1 MKYASRSAFTP
12 VDWLYAVV
20 VLTSCALSSVAAC
33 SVLLEQEVL
42 GALME
47 SDIVVVYNEVG
58 RGLAPLALCILIW
71 RVVFACRYRAY
82 APLDDRKL
90 PVVTVIIPA
99 YNEGRQ
105 VLSTV
110 RSVMASDYPA
120 QKLHVLCVDDG
131 SRDDTWQWMEAA
143 AKEFPSIR
151 LIRQPRNMG
160 KRHALLAGFRQ
171 AKSGVF
177 VTLDSD
183 SEVLP
188 HTLRDLVSPF
198 AHSPHVGAV
207 AGNVRVLNL
216 DKGLIPKLL
225 DVSFTMSFDFLRR
238 AQSVYGGV
246 LCTPGALSAYRA
258 AAILP
263 VIDAW
268 AAQTFLGHAANIGED
283 RALTNVVLRRGFRVV
298 YQKEAIVLTKVPE
311 NYHSL
316 SRMLLRWARSNVRE
330 CLVMS
335 QFLYTN
341 FRRRDGGGMWLRLD
355 GSLELLLLPLIEAAK
370 IGLLVNILAHP
381 VIIVR
386 LLTLGCVISAIV
398 PAIVY
403 QFRRPCLAGYL
414 GALGYAVYWTACL
427 SWISFWGLLSAGR
440 SGWLTRGLTSAAKP
454 LSLELTKQPSQAA

>member
-1 MKYASRSAFTP
+1 MKYASRSTFTP
-12 VDWLYAVV
+12 VDWLYVGV
-20 VLTSCALSSVAAC
+20 VLASCAISGVAAC
-33 SVLLEQEVL
+33 SVLLEQEL
-42 GALME
+42 LSALME
-47 SDIVVVYNEVG
+47 SDIIVIYHDVG
-58 RGLAPLALCILIW
+58 RGLAPLALFVLVW
-71 RVVFACRYRAY
+71 RIVFACRYRAY
-82 APLDDRKL
+82 APLGNRKL

-99 YNEGRQ
+99 YNEGSQ

-110 RSVMASDYPA
+110 RSVMASDYPGH
-120 QKLHVLCVDDG
+120 KLHVICVDDG

-143 AKEFPSIR
+143 AKEFPGLR

-160 KRHALLAGFRQ
+160 KRHALLAGFQQ

-188 HTLRDLVSPF
+188 HTVRHLVSPF
-198 AHSPHVGAV
+198 VHSPRVGAV
-207 AGNVRVLNL
+207 AGNVRVLNI

-258 AAILP
+258 SAIIP
-263 VIDAW
+263 VIEAW

-311 NYHSL
+311 AYQGL

-335 QFLYTN
+335 QFLYTR
-341 FRRRDGGGMWLRLD
+341 FRRGDDGGLWLRLD
-355 GSLELLLLPLIEAAK
+355 GTLELLLLPLIEAAK

-386 LLTLGCVISAIV
+386 ILTLGCLISAIM

-403 QFRRPCLAGYL
+403 QFRRPCLAGCL
-414 GALGYAVYWTACL
+414 GALGYAVYWTVCL

-440 SGWLTRGLTSAAKP
+440 SGWLTRGLTGATAP
-454 LSLELTKQPSQAA
+454 ISLELAKPSQAA

>member
-1 MKYASRSAFTP
+1 MKYASRPAFTP
-12 VDWLYAVV
+12 VDWLYVAVM
-20 VLTSCALSSVAAC
+20 LASCAISGVAAC
-33 SVLLEQEVL
+33 SVLLEQEL
-42 GALME
+42 LSALVE
-47 SDIVVVYNEVG
+47 SDIIVIYQDVG
-58 RGLAPLALCILIW
+58 RGLAPLALCVLVW
-71 RVVFACRYRAY
+71 RIVFACRYRAY
-82 APLDDRKL
+82 APVGEHKL

-99 YNEGRQ
+99 YNEGSQ

-120 QKLHVLCVDDG
+120 QKLHVICIDDG

-160 KRHALLAGFRQ
+160 KRHALLAGFRR

-188 HTLRDLVSPF
+188 HTMRHLVSPF
-198 AHSPHVGAV
+198 AHSHRVGAV

-263 VIDAW
+263 AMEAW

-311 NYHSL
+311 AYRGL

-335 QFLYTN
+335 QFLYTR
-341 FRRRDGGGMWLRLD
+341 FRRGDGGGMWLRLD
-355 GSLELLLLPLIEAAK
+355 GTLELLLLPLIEAAK

-381 VIIVR
+381 VIIIR
-386 LLTLGCVISAIV
+386 LLTLGCLISAIM

-403 QFRRPCLAGYL
+403 QFRRPCLAGCL

-440 SGWLTRGLTSAAKP
+440 SGWLTRGLTGAAAP
-454 LSLELTKQPSQAA
+454 ISLELAKPPQAA